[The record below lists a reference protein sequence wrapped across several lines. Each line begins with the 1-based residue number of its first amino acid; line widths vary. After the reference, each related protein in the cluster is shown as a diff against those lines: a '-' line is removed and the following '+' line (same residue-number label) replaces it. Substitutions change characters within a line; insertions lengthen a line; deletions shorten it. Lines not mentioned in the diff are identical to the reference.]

1 MSGVFKILEEI
12 PKNIPNF
19 SSGDGP
25 KWEREYIM
33 FLVGTL
39 VVMSVKLE
47 GFENE
52 QKCFGPQF
60 LKMMNKLDE
69 YCLRIDDPYAYLEP
83 LLIIILF
90 SPLVLGGAI
99 RAISRVF
106 GAQTIYLPNDQEV
119 IENLRKIYYVPYDP
133 NGDRYAEKKT
143 TNTDLLNCCCHCSQ
157 LSAIALMFIFI
168 GLLVGWPDQLLNR
181 LKDPSYKSNE
191 KSILDVSRECVVPV
205 NSFLKDEWTLS
216 TYHFHCTRS
225 KAVKYAFIIFCLQI
239 CMFVWFIF
247 RLVTMFLQICD
258 RLTPNTLFQFGRQY
272 PLLPPATAPEAPP
285 TQPDD
290 TAKQQTLTTSDE
302 KPAATGD
309 DETQNN
315 PAAPAG
321 QDAKTV
327 EDGKETQD
335 SATSAAQPDKTPASQ
350 AAPTGEDVNGAP
362 KDAATTAGTS
372 DAQPAQGD
380 SNDEAEKTGVDPTTP
395 AEASDQGALTRD
407 EKNETLEDTTAAIN
421 LGGYDEESSQSV
433 A

>member
-315 PAAPAG
+315 PAAPAD
-321 QDAKTV
+321 QDAETV
-327 EDGKETQD
+327 ENGKEIPED
-335 SATSAAQPDKTPASQ
+335 SATSTGQDAGQPESTAKDENEAPVEPTPLPVLNLDDVDKGIS
-350 AAPTGEDVNGAP
+350 
-362 KDAATTAGTS
+362 
-372 DAQPAQGD
+372 
-380 SNDEAEKTGVDPTTP
+380 
-395 AEASDQGALTRD
+395 
-407 EKNETLEDTTAAIN
+407 
-421 LGGYDEESSQSV
+421 ESS